1 MKGWALVTGASS
13 GIGRQLAMDLA
24 KAGYASILLA
34 RREQQLLE
42 LQKEISDRYKI
53 HCLTL
58 PLDLAADDAME
69 NIISFIRLHD
79 VEISVLI
86 NNAGFGDHS
95 PFEEADIKKLTAMI
109 NLNCTKL
116 VELTHAMVPLMPK
129 GSYIMNVASLAGFMP
144 GPLMT
149 VYYATKAF
157 VLSFSQALHT
167 ELLPLKISSSA
178 LCPGPVHTEFGKVAS
193 TGGVAA
199 FNSIS
204 AQNVE
209 EVSALALKQ
218 MFKRR
223 QIILTHPTHNIVVFL
238 LRLVPR
244 SIVGPIVYK
253 AQGKRLTKK
262 KSDKTAD
269 VNKD

>member
-13 GIGRQLAMDLA
+13 GIGRQLAIDLA

-34 RREQQLLE
+34 RRESALLE
-42 LQKEISDRYKI
+42 LQKEISEKYQI
-53 HCLTL
+53 HCLVL
-58 PLDLAADDAME
+58 PLDLAAE
-69 NIISFIRLHD
+69 NSTETIVSFLKLHD
-79 VEISVLI
+79 VSVSVLI

-116 VELTHAMVPLMPK
+116 VELTHAMIPLMPK

-157 VLSFSQALHT
+157 VLSFSQAIHT

-193 TGGVAA
+193 TGGIGA
-199 FNSIS
+199 FDTIS

-223 QIILTHPTHNIVVFL
+223 QVILTHPTHNAVVFL

-244 SIVGPIVYK
+244 HIIGPIVYK
-253 AQGKRLTKK
+253 AQSKRLAKK
-262 KSDKTAD
+262 ESDKSSGH
-269 VNKD
+269 